1 MIWALFRKE
10 LRQHGG
16 LMLLLVLVTSGAA
29 QVVQIAMSINGMA
42 GSAFFGLGIALMTI
56 VPLACLILGH
66 RLVVVEFRDKTQLFL
81 EALPISRMKLIGVK
95 YGLGLFC
102 ALGCGLA
109 ALALTWWQAD
119 VGEGR
124 TERFLEI
131 LVARTGLWVVFVYT
145 FFFMMGFLG
154 RYRVAV
160 FIVLYFAVVMA
171 AEGGQIPVGEF
182 PPFMLVDLQTFGFE
196 RDDFPISD
204 LGWTGGIAVVLAGA
218 SFGLGLVR
226 EGSVASMM
234 GEKMSHKEKM
244 LVGGVIAGAVSG
256 GATLS
261 MKHPAPYELPGAVE
275 ESRDEVLVSVA
286 SPAEREVDREVVLAA
301 RLVDEMAGAK
311 RWVGAEEWPEIFV
324 VEREDDFEEGEF
336 FRLGDLGE
344 ESGVLVYADYRNG
357 AFSEKR
363 FVRFLLE
370 SCLEELTSGRVNRE
384 GKKWLYLGLVRLWVE
399 RERSGDPVGE
409 WGNRMEKA
417 RAAVEQEGLD
427 VEDVLRWLSYEKA
440 VGVGKAKAVA
450 WVGVKVMRERYGEA
464 KLMEVLAAVIG
475 RRVGR
480 DVRATIY
487 DLRNPLPDIF
497 ERVTG
502 EAFEDFVE
510 AWRGAILDEGGG
522 V

>member
-16 LMLLLVLVTSGAA
+16 LMLLLVLVTSGAT

-244 LVGGVIAGAVSG
+244 LVGGLIAGAVSG
-256 GATLS
+256 AMTLS
-261 MKHPAPYELPGAVE
+261 MKHPEPFVLPDAVT
-275 ESRDEVLVSVA
+275 ESQDGVEVSVA
-286 SPAEREVDREVVLAA
+286 SPLERKVDREVALAA
-301 RLVDEMAGAK
+301 KLVGEMVEAK
-311 RWVGAEEWPEIFV
+311 RRVGARAWPEIYV
-324 VEREDDFEEGEF
+324 VEREDDFEEGAF
-336 FRLGDLGE
+336 FRLGELE
-344 ESGVLVYADYRNG
+344 EEGVLVYADYRDE
-357 AFSEKR
+357 AFPEDE
-363 FVRFLLE
+363 FVRFVLDA
-370 SCLEELTSGRVNRE
+370 CLVELSGGRVKRE
-384 GKKWLYLGLVRLWVE
+384 GKKWLYLGFVE
-399 RERSGDPVGE
+399 MWGGRDLPAEEARE
-409 WGNRMEKA
+409 
-417 RAAVEQEGLD
+417 AVEAEGLD
-427 VEDVLRWLSYEKA
+427 EHDVSRWLSYEKA
-440 VGVGKAKAVA
+440 VGEEEAKAVA
-450 WVGVKVMRERYGEA
+450 WAGVKLLGERYGDVKMRA
-464 KLMEVLAAVIG
+464 VLAAVLG
-475 RRVGR
+475 RSVEQ

-487 DLRNPLPDIF
+487 DLRNPVPEVF

-502 EAFEDFVE
+502 DRFADFVR
-510 AWRGAILDEGGG
+510 AWRESISGEEGGG
-522 V
+522 A